1 MQLPAE
7 KRSDRKHREIMQA
20 ATACFVAKGYDGTSM
35 DEIAATAGV
44 SKQTIYKH
52 FSDKDRLFTAIVL
65 ATTQQVDHVVG
76 LVLSTLNNSED
87 LVRDL
92 RQLARK
98 FLEALMDE
106 ELLQVRRLVIANAD
120 RMPSLG
126 RDWYAHGFN
135 RVTDALASCFRTLT
149 VKNLLLTEDERLAAN
164 HFTGMLL
171 WIPLNE
177 AMFTGNSR
185 PCTKSELKRLADAAA
200 NAFLAAYG
208 RPHLVADM
216 DK

>member
-1 MQLPAE
+1 MPSPVE
-7 KRSDRKHREIMQA
+7 KRSDRKGREITQA
-20 ATACFVAKGYDGTSM
+20 ATALFVAKGYDGTSM
-35 DEIAATAGV
+35 DEIAAKAGV

-52 FSDKDRLFTAIVL
+52 FSDKDRLFNAIVL

-76 LVLSTLNNSED
+76 LVLGTLNDTKD
-87 LVRDL
+87 LPRDL

-98 FLEALMDE
+98 FLDALMDE
-106 ELLQVRRLVIANAD
+106 QLLQIRRLVIANAD

-126 RDWYAHGFN
+126 RDWYAQGFD
-135 RVTDALASCFRTLT
+135 RVTDALSSCFRSLSDKTL
-149 VKNLLLTEDERLAAN
+149 LRIEDPRLAAN

-185 PCTKSELKRLADAAA
+185 PCTRTELNRLADAAVD
-200 NAFLAAYG
+200 AFLKAYG
-208 RPHLVADM
+208 RPH
-216 DK
+216 

>member
-1 MQLPAE
+1 VQLHAE
-7 KRSDRKHREIMQA
+7 KQSDRKHREITQA
-20 ATACFVAKGYDGTSM
+20 ATALFIAKGYDGTSM

-76 LVLSTLNNSED
+76 LVLNTLNDTKD
-87 LVRDL
+87 LAHDL

-106 ELLQVRRLVIANAD
+106 QLLQVRRLVIANAD

-126 RDWYAHGFN
+126 RDWYAHGFE
-135 RVTDALASCFRTLT
+135 RVTDALNSCFRALT
-149 VKNLLLTEDERLAAN
+149 DRNLLQIKDTRLAAN

-177 AMFTGNSR
+177 AMFTGNGR
-185 PCTKSELKRLADAAA
+185 PCTKSELNHLADAAVE
-200 NAFLAAYG
+200 AFLRAYG
-208 RPHLVADM
+208 RSH
-216 DK
+216 